1 MVDTQTVKQSP
12 ILTRSTEL
20 YMVLCQLSAQMHT
33 QLNYNDLPA
42 LRETF
47 KDFRYC
53 MYELYYLLIDLY
65 EFDPTLKGNI
75 DKWSMINKIPVK
87 NERGFYI
94 ESLDIFKNMKTELN
108 RLSIITIMEG
118 Y

>member
-1 MVDTQTVKQSP
+1 MVDTQTIKQSP

-20 YMVLCQLSAQMHT
+20 YIALCQLSARMQT

-47 KDFRYC
+47 KDFRYG

-65 EFDPTLKGNI
+65 EFDPKLKIDI
-75 DKWSMINKIPVK
+75 DKWSTVNRIPVNK
-87 NERGFYI
+87 EREFYI
-94 ESLDIFKNMKTELN
+94 ESLNIFKNMKIELN
-108 RLSIITIMEG
+108 RLTIIAIMED